1 MINFF
6 YLEVVVQA
14 HFNTEEQ
21 FPLVLALL
29 TISKS
34 PTHGTKTLGSHC
46 FRKVH
51 YSCKS
56 LPPLLPGFLFH
67 WAMAAVWGV
76 AFSRY
81 LHKRI
86 GVKVCMQNG
95 RVPKH
100 TGLQQKQLV
109 IFVIYKITKVASEGW
124 SRSGPTQQIL
134 QVWHSLSLCLLEFPW
149 IFLRLFWSMKSAD
162 LCNLTWN

>member
-21 FPLVLALL
+21 FSLVLKLL

-34 PTHGTKTLGSHC
+34 PSHGTKTLGSHC
-46 FRKVH
+46 FREVS

-56 LPPLLPGFLFH
+56 LPTLLPGLLFH
-67 WAMAAVWGV
+67 WAKAVVSGV
-76 AFSRY
+76 TFSGY

-100 TGLQQKQLV
+100 TGLQQKQLAIV
-109 IFVIYKITKVASEGW
+109 VIYKITKVASGGW

-134 QVWHSLSLCLLEFPW
+134 QVWQSLSLCLEFSW
-149 IFLRLFWSMKSAD
+149 IFLKLFWSMKSAD
-162 LCNLTWN
+162 LFNLTWN